1 MDDDFYFEEDADLLN
16 DVTFGLCDIES
27 NDDWETQHER
37 VSKFLEI
44 EYENVKKQL
53 PLKLSTKEHLLKGDD
68 YDDEEQN
75 NEEDV
80 IIGNS
85 ISQLGLDDDKEFTVK
100 ASHRSKSIEFAE
112 SQESWMSPPRLK
124 NRNSLDELISPG
136 EGIWASPSR
145 EVLEGEPI
153 FHDMQRKEGEDI
165 IKKLF
170 GGHNIVTGCRG
181 DQAPMTNVIHAK
193 DLENELKSS
202 DNQNT
207 PSNHPRP
214 YNELPYNMSAM
225 PSFGNLLNNMD
236 YSGKIGYP
244 YPYPIDQFQMS
255 PLMMINKQFIL
266 GGFQS
271 PVLLGA
277 PPVFSPHIIAQNP
290 FLHDPV
296 AMHMNATP
304 NQRNYNGREGSLY
317 QNYYR
322 NSQPWKRYN
331 ETDYDE
337 DDFFVKMNASQMM
350 SAKEKEWIFKISLMS
365 ILSGDCNISDFY
377 FISYMEHK
385 QLKKSQDKQTNKSS
399 SDEEELCENLEKAK
413 QLLSYK
419 SMHSKESYK
428 PVKFEG
434 SLGKLSITSVHHP
447 RQIMDL
453 ASSEQDSQILT
464 KMPELSKKKFLMFGL
479 VEKMY
484 SIYLSLSDLTRSLL
498 DLEPEEQEL
507 VLQKRSEKITQI
519 FCMMKIGLHNTDK
532 ESDGEHFLN
541 LMSISK
547 ARKLLPRIFLLF
559 NQVQS
564 ESLTVAIIHFLPPL
578 LKKDTKEQAFLSL
591 VEKIRI
597 TLAKS
602 KETFKI
608 KCIRLLRKVSLKIIL
623 SYQFSLQLLTIV
635 LKSFTIRDP
644 VVNLDWIYY
653 ETEVPKVLKEL
664 DEDLAIRNQS
674 DILSLEILLGI

>member
-145 EVLEGEPI
+145 EVLE
-153 FHDMQRKEGEDI
+153 
-165 IKKLF
+165 
-170 GGHNIVTGCRG
+170 
-181 DQAPMTNVIHAK
+181 
-193 DLENELKSS
+193 

-564 ESLTVAIIHFLPPL
+564 ESLTVALIHFLPPL